1 MRLEPK
7 LPIISAKLSLFF
19 FKESSNLVPRSLD
32 DEAEGEIWPS
42 KKIQFF

>member
-7 LPIISAKLSLFF
+7 LPIISAKLSRVF
-19 FKESSNLVPRSLD
+19 FKESSNLEPRSPD

-42 KKIQFF
+42 KRIQFF

>member
-19 FKESSNLVPRSLD
+19 FKESSNLVPRSPD

-42 KKIQFF
+42 KRIQFF